1 MGRRGGG
8 EERKDLTL
16 MLIPP
21 WLFYIVFY
29 TLWTLILAGLI
40 VLVITLPYRM
50 MQVMKEA
57 LPRRRSTDVNRETS
71 E

>member
-1 MGRRGGG
+1 MP
-8 EERKDLTL
+8 
-16 MLIPP
+16 MPP
-21 WLFYIVFY
+21 WLFSIIFY
-29 TLWTLILAGLI
+29 TLWTLFLAGFI